1 MTGEAARDLVF
12 YDGACGLCHR
22 TVRFLLLRDVEGDR
36 FRYAP
41 IGGETFGERIA
52 SAQRTGL
59 PDSIVVLTEGGSL
72 LVRSRA
78 VLHLLGRLG
87 GVWSLLAVV
96 LRAVPSG
103 FADLVYDMVARV
115 RGKFFARPTEACPVL
130 PAGLR
135 TRFLP

>member
-1 MTGEAARDLVF
+1 MIGGPAREIVF

-22 TVRFLLLRDVEGDR
+22 TVRFLLVRDPGGDR
-36 FRYAP
+36 FLYAP
-41 IGGETFGERIA
+41 IGGATFGERITA
-52 SAQRTGL
+52 ARRSAL

-78 VLHLLGRLG
+78 VLHLAGRLG
-87 GVWSLLAVV
+87 GAWSLLAVV

-103 FADLVYDMVARV
+103 FADLVYDMVAKL
-115 RGKFFARPTEACPVL
+115 RGKFFARPTESCPVL
-130 PAGLR
+130 PPGLR